1 MVPWWLHCL
10 RVSLWPTSTRTS
22 PNQWF
27 SLGSGIATRSTM
39 TMWWLGCSRSLSFR
53 DHQSEWF
60 VKRLRPQTF
69 EGWPQ
74 ILYASI
80 DSYAEDEGPIFNNR
94 RYVFFFYMVYII
106 ILAFFMINIFVGF
119 VIVTFQREGEAPY
132 ADCGLDKVD
141 QKQWTNPW
149 IFRHTCILCTNATM
163 CYILPILLY
172 FVLEPAQLHWLCLEH
187 WPS

>member
-1 MVPWWLHCL
+1 MRHLKEIS
-10 RVSLWPTSTRTS
+10 VSSHRLFYVRFF
-22 PNQWF
+22 N
-27 SLGSGIATRSTM
+27 LV
-39 TMWWLGCSRSLSFR
+39 LS
-53 DHQSEWF
+53 
-60 VKRLRPQTF
+60 QTF

-132 ADCGLDKVD
+132 ADCGLDKVGS
-141 QKQWTNPW
+141 KRVNENP
-149 IFRHTCILCTNATM
+149 FLRNPLTS
-163 CYILPILLY
+163 LL
-172 FVLEPAQLHWLCLEH
+172 FF
-187 WPS
+187 

>member
-1 MVPWWLHCL
+1 MRHLKEIS
-10 RVSLWPTSTRTS
+10 VSSHRLFYVRFF
-22 PNQWF
+22 N
-27 SLGSGIATRSTM
+27 LV
-39 TMWWLGCSRSLSFR
+39 LS
-53 DHQSEWF
+53 
-60 VKRLRPQTF
+60 QTF

-132 ADCGLDKVD
+132 ADCGLDKVGS
-141 QKQWTNPW
+141 KRVKENHFLRNLLLPFSCSRTS
-149 IFRHTCILCTNATM
+149 ATALTM
-163 CYILPILLY
+163 
-172 FVLEPAQLHWLCLEH
+172 
-187 WPS
+187 S

>member
-1 MVPWWLHCL
+1 MLTLFVVQ
-10 RVSLWPTSTRTS
+10 VSSS
-22 PNQWF
+22 FFFN
-27 SLGSGIATRSTM
+27 SGIVALSKRNISIVAP
-39 TMWWLGCSRSLSFR
+39 SL
-53 DHQSEWF
+53 
-60 VKRLRPQTF
+60 LRAFFNLVLSQTF

-132 ADCGLDKVD
+132 ADCGLDKVGS
-141 QKQWTNPW
+141 KRVNENP
-149 IFRHTCILCTNATM
+149 FFEESLTS
-163 CYILPILLY
+163 ILL
-172 FVLEPAQLHWLCLEH
+172 F
-187 WPS
+187 

>member
-1 MVPWWLHCL
+1 MVFFLGTLRDHSRITLVEAYLRSFSGYFYDWLCGF
-10 RVSLWPTSTRTS
+10 RGNLWHTSTLTS
-22 PNQWF
+22 TSQWWCPE
-27 SLGSGIATRSTM
+27 SGIATPSTM
-39 TMWWLGCSRSLSFR
+39 TMWWLACSHSSSFRFHLLNSNLSLSSHF
-53 DHQSEWF
+53 F
-60 VKRLRPQTF
+60 LPQTF

-132 ADCGLDKVD
+132 ADCGLDKVALR
-141 QKQWTNPW
+141 
-149 IFRHTCILCTNATM
+149 I
-163 CYILPILLY
+163 
-172 FVLEPAQLHWLCLEH
+172 E
-187 WPS
+187 

>member
-1 MVPWWLHCL
+1 MSWQACSHS
-10 RVSLWPTSTRTS
+10 SL
-22 PNQWF
+22 
-27 SLGSGIATRSTM
+27 
-39 TMWWLGCSRSLSFR
+39 FR
-53 DHQSEWF
+53 YHLLNPLIGVISHF
-60 VKRLRPQTF
+60 FFLCQTF

-132 ADCGLDKVD
+132 ADCGLDKVGE
-141 QKQWTNPW
+141 KLKNK
-149 IFRHTCILCTNATM
+149 CNSK
-163 CYILPILLY
+163 ILLS
-172 FVLEPAQLHWLCLEH
+172 VTEH
-187 WPS
+187 WVPRH